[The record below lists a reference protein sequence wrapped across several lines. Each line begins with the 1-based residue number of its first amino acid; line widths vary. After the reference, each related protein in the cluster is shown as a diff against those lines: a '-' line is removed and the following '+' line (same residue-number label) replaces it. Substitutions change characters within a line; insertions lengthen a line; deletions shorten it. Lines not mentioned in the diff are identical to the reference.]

1 MKNPGIC
8 RMRRWLNHNGGR
20 LIVTAML
27 LFFCTCGIAAASES
41 ATAEGGT
48 HGEAVA
54 EHGEAAASHGE
65 GSHGSAAVKGWADT
79 DTYRVFNFAVLA
91 IALFMVLRKPA
102 SNALNGRIERI
113 KEQLSDLE
121 SKKVKAET
129 ELAEYNRKLAE
140 LDEEVKKIVAAY
152 EEQGEEARERIL
164 REAEAAAEKL
174 KEQARKNID
183 YEFNQAKLKLQ
194 ADILEKAMVKA
205 EDILKAK
212 ITHEDQNRL
221 VDEYLEKVVA

>member
-1 MKNPGIC
+1 
-8 RMRRWLNHNGGR
+8 
-20 LIVTAML
+20 ML
-27 LFFCTCGIAAASES
+27 YEVITASES

-121 SKKVKAET
+121 S
-129 ELAEYNRKLAE
+129 
-140 LDEEVKKIVAAY
+140 IV
-152 EEQGEEARERIL
+152 
-164 REAEAAAEKL
+164 
-174 KEQARKNID
+174 
-183 YEFNQAKLKLQ
+183 
-194 ADILEKAMVKA
+194 
-205 EDILKAK
+205 
-212 ITHEDQNRL
+212 
-221 VDEYLEKVVA
+221 